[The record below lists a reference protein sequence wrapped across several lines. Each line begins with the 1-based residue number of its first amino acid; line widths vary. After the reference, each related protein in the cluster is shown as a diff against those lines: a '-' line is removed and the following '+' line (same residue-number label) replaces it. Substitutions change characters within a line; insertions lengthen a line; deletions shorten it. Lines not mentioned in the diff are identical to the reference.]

1 MAMMSKEWMEK
12 KEFDVI
18 TTVEDSI
25 TNLVLLGMKRKSAL
39 SLLVT
44 QAAIRMDNAADVRE
58 VLRSIE
64 SGLVDDDDDDEV
76 A

>member
-1 MAMMSKEWMEK
+1 MAMISKEWMEK

-64 SGLVDDDDDDEV
+64 SGLVDDDDEV